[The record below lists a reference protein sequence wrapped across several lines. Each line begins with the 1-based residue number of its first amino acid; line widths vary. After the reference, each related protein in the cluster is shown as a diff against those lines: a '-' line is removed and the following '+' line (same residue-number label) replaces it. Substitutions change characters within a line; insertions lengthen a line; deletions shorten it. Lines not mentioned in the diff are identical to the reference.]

1 MSHHHIILAL
11 KLNSW
16 ELEYIQSRIYKY
28 PSIGVSFIYSKQKD
42 KNLAYRSLQSLI
54 KWITVDSL
62 ISRTC
67 IEHQWR
73 GSRTVW
79 RDNHNLETSTWSLS
93 SRARALT
100 CYCILCK
107 GRERGLIDHLLT
119 KRWIGIEKSTV
130 FFVYYEQCFR
140 SWHASRGRDTPSGP
154 LCCPTSSTL
163 RCISNLVRNTNQ
175 EVISARGATC
185 HSQPCIGQYKG
196 LLWWTINRPAP
207 SQIKFPLWTYLP
219 TNDQFSVWEVD
230 TLFTF
235 VGFLP

>member
-1 MSHHHIILAL
+1 M
-11 KLNSW
+11 
-16 ELEYIQSRIYKY
+16 
-28 PSIGVSFIYSKQKD
+28 
-42 KNLAYRSLQSLI
+42 I

-79 RDNHNLETSTWSLS
+79 RDNHSLETSTWSLS

-119 KRWIGIEKSTV
+119 KRWIGIETSTV

-140 SWHASRGRDTPSGP
+140 SWHASRGKRYPQW
-154 LCCPTSSTL
+154 STL
-163 RCISNLVRNTNQ
+163 LSDFLHAQVYK
-175 EVISARGATC
+175 
-185 HSQPCIGQYKG
+185 QPCKKHKSRSYQRERCDLPFSAVYR
-196 LLWWTINRPAP
+196 TIQR
-207 SQIKFPLWTYLP
+207 F
-219 TNDQFSVWEVD
+219 
-230 TLFTF
+230 TLMDNKSTCAQSD
-235 VGFLP
+235 